1 MPRWRSGRGH
11 RTIEHLRGRE
21 NSLEPFGWTGRKAEW
36 VAPAC
41 LHGGGLVTRAQLC
54 FQIRMNRWQA
64 FRFIRA
70 LVANGFAAED
80 SLQDRKVCRI
90 FSRPIFQALSKG
102 TLLNYWKNFVPA
114 SEFWLTDNEW

>member
-1 MPRWRSGRGH
+1 M
-11 RTIEHLRGRE
+11 
-21 NSLEPFGWTGRKAEW
+21 
-36 VAPAC
+36 AC
-41 LHGGGLVTRAQLC
+41 LHGGGLVTQAQLC

-70 LVANGFAAED
+70 LVAKGFAAED
-80 SLQDRKVCRI
+80 SLENQKVCR
-90 FSRPIFQALSKG
+90 ASKG